1 VTVVTSPN
9 APASAE
15 LSDNTLSDNTLSDNT
30 HVTTTDPILSGQSH
44 IPAGVNG
51 TVITEMGGAAAE
63 VLFGPPVNATETVSD
78 SLLAVA

>member
-1 VTVVTSPN
+1 MTLVTSPN
-9 APASAE
+9 APASTE
-15 LSDNTLSDNTLSDNT
+15 LSDNT
-30 HVTTTDPILSGQSH
+30 HVTTTDPIMSGQSH

-51 TVITEMGGAAAE
+51 TVITEMGGGAAE